1 MGRSGAQQQLQE
13 DTQLKKPKNCI
24 LLCGEEMRCILGIL
38 GLPKCTFEIE
48 LKKSYMVLSEN
59 VD

>member
-48 LKKSYMVLSEN
+48 LK
-59 VD
+59 